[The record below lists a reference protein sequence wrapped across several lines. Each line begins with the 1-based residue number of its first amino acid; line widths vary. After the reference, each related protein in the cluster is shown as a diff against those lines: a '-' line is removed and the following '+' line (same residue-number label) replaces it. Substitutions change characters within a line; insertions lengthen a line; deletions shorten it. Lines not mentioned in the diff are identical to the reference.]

1 MDLKNKD
8 DITSISLQWLF
19 KQASPNSWNL
29 NNSELANLLGINEDS
44 IRGIKGDLAL
54 GFPVE
59 LTEDTNIRLSM
70 LLSIYKGIHEISP
83 NGKKSSF
90 FTNSNSGNLLNG
102 LSIKEFLIEEATT
115 DAMDKVNVW
124 LKSLL

>member
-29 NNSELANLLGINEDS
+29 NNSELANLLGINEGS
-44 IRGIKGDLAL
+44 IRGIEGDLAL
-54 GFPVE
+54 GLPVALSAE
-59 LTEDTNIRLSM
+59 SNIRLPM

-83 NGKKSSF
+83 DGQETAF
-90 FTNSNSGNLLNG
+90 FTNTNSGDFLNG

-115 DAMDKVNVW
+115 DAMAKVIVW

>member
-19 KQASPNSWNL
+19 KQASPSSWNL
-29 NNSELANLLGINEDS
+29 NNSELTNLLGINEDS
-44 IRGIKGDLAL
+44 IRGIEGDLAL
-54 GFPVE
+54 GLPVE

-83 NGKKSSF
+83 NGQENTF
-90 FTNSNSGNLLNG
+90 FANPNSGDFLNG
-102 LSIKEFLIEEATT
+102 LSIKEFLIKEATT
-115 DAMDKVNVW
+115 NAMDKVIVW